1 MSFDIESVTIDY
13 SKSVTKLSTSHKTKL
28 ILITHP
34 NKTEI

>member
-13 SKSVTKLSTSHKTKL
+13 SKSVTKLSTSRKTKL